1 MTQSNIL
8 KYFLLSLLMFLSLY
22 AEPISPIPKNIHV
35 DSKKAALGKLL
46 FFDPLLSGDNTI
58 SCSTCHDL
66 QNGGDDGLKFSF
78 GIQGREGDI
87 NAPTVYNAVF
97 NFRQFWNGRAK
108 DLAEQA
114 KGPIEN
120 PVEMGHNLKELVATL
135 NQSSYRKKFLQIYAD
150 GVTQD
155 NIADAI
161 AEFEKALI
169 TPNSRFDNYLRGD
182 KRAITEEEKEG
193 YIIFK
198 SKGCIA
204 CHHGVN
210 VGGNLY
216 NKFGVMNDA
225 HSKRF
230 GRYEVT
236 KKESDRYYFKVPTL
250 RNIEL
255 TSPYLH
261 DGRFKTLD
269 EAVKF
274 MAHYQL
280 GRIIM
285 QEEVDKVVAFL
296 RSLTGEIPEIA
307 KH

>member
-1 MTQSNIL
+1 MLS
-8 KYFLLSLLMFLSLY
+8 FLN

-35 DSKKAALGKLL
+35 NSQKAALGKLL
-46 FFDPLLSGDNTI
+46 FFDTLLSRDNTV
-58 SCSTCHDL
+58 SCATCHDL

-78 GIQGREGDI
+78 GIKGHEGDI

-114 KGPIEN
+114 KGPVEN
-120 PVEMGHNLKELVATL
+120 SVEMGHSLKDLVPIL
-135 NQSSYRKKFLQIYAD
+135 DQSPYHKKFLRVYDD
-150 GVTQD
+150 GVTQE

-182 KRAITEEEKEG
+182 KDAITKDEKEG
-193 YIIFK
+193 YMIFK

-216 NKFGVMNDA
+216 NKFGVMKDA
-225 HSKRF
+225 HSKRL

-236 KKESDRYYFKVPTL
+236 KKESDKYYFKVPTL

-255 TSPYLH
+255 TAPYLH
-261 DGRFKTLD
+261 DGRFNTLD
-269 EAVKF
+269 EVVKF

-280 GRIIM
+280 GRIIT

-296 RSLTGEIPEIA
+296 RTLTGEIPEIA